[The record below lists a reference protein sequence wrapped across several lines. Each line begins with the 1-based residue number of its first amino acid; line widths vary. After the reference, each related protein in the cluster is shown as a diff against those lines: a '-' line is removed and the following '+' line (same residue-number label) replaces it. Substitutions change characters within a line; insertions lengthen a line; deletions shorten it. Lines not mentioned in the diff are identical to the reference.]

1 MPDNNTGRKLYKL
14 VEKLKKYGIPSRKH
28 HVSLSR
34 MSAGGGDQYGSFNMP
49 FEEDGI
55 VKVLLDGEE
64 LTPYMMMGGAVVL
77 IAMTLV
83 SREKPAR

>member
-1 MPDNNTGRKLYKL
+1 
-14 VEKLKKYGIPSRKH
+14 
-28 HVSLSR
+28 
-34 MSAGGGDQYGSFNMP
+34 MSAHQLATYRFLIPLCGVLESL
-49 FEEDGI
+49 
-55 VKVLLDGEE
+55 VLLDGEE